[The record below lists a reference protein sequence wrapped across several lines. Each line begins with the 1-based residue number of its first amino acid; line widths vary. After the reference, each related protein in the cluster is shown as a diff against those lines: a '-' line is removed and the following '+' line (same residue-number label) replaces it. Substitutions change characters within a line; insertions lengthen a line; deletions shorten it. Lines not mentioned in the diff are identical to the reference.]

1 MRTGWSSTGLKL
13 QRLRFRPAGKKD
25 MWASRDTAK
34 LGFRTNG
41 VDRKRQHRSRSGEPV
56 IHSIKGEAIRRQELV
71 HERNRKE

>member
-1 MRTGWSSTGLKL
+1 
-13 QRLRFRPAGKKD
+13 

-56 IHSIKGEAIRRQELV
+56 IRSIKGEAIRRQELV
-71 HERNRKE
+71 HERNRTE